1 MPEILTILYATLPIN
16 ELRGTIPLAISW
28 GIKPIYAFI
37 LAVIGNSIPVFILLF
52 GLDKLS
58 AFAQKHSLF
67 LNKILNWVFQRT
79 RKKTEK
85 AIKKYSSLALFFF
98 VAIPLPFT
106 GAWTGSIAAWLFGI
120 PFKKAILP
128 IIAGI
133 ITAGIIVTSLSIGL
147 FLYI

>member
-37 LAVIGNSIPVFILLF
+37 LAVIGNTIPVFVLLF
-52 GLDKLS
+52 GLGKLS
-58 AFAQKHSLF
+58 TFAQKHSLF

-79 RKKTEK
+79 RKKTAK
-85 AIKKYSSLALFFF
+85 AIKKYGPLALFFF

-128 IIAGI
+128 IMLGIVVAGI
-133 ITAGIIVTSLSIGL
+133 IITSLSIGL
-147 FLYI
+147 FSYI